1 MANKKGPQGP
11 RGVDLVKRPHQV
23 ETFTSDEF
31 EELRKC
37 ADPVTGPMYFM
48 RNYFYIQHP
57 TKGRMLFEP
66 FPYQIDLVDAYHNN
80 RFCVAM
86 LSRQTGKCLDINTP
100 IRLRNKKTGEIIEM
114 TIGEFYEQQSK

>member
-1 MANKKGPQGP
+1 MNAQPA
-11 RGVDLVKRPHQV
+11 LVKQAHKV
-23 ETFTSDEF
+23 ETFSEEQLDE
-31 EELRKC
+31 LQLC

-48 RNYFYIQHP
+48 RKYFYIQHP
-57 TKGRMLFEP
+57 TKGRMLFDP
-66 FPYQIDLVDAYHNN
+66 FGFQVDLVNAYHNN